1 MEIGKKTQSS
11 LFSAIVL
18 GADEEDN
25 AFNQVVLHEDKK
37 YYPSAEEVYGKET
50 ETLVMEE
57 DAQPL
62 EVPIIAPIVAKKFES
77 QSKAPLK
84 TTWTNDFM
92 AVLMSNPEL
101 VRNVAVVGHL
111 HHGKT
116 TLMDMLIETTHDVQQ
131 ELPKTD
137 HQMRFTDTRF
147 DEQARRI
154 SIKMMPMSLVM
165 QNSSGK
171 SYVLNLLDTPGHVN
185 FNDEV
190 TAALRLAD
198 GLLLVVDALEG
209 VMVVT
214 ERVIQQ
220 ALAEDLPVC
229 LFVSKMDRLITELKI
244 PPADA
249 YHKIRH
255 TLEEVNGLL
264 IKLGVPQERLLD
276 PMKGNVAF
284 GSCISGWCFTLE
296 SFAKLFC
303 DIRSLPMDH
312 R

>member
-1 MEIGKKTQSS
+1 
-11 LFSAIVL
+11 
-18 GADEEDN
+18 
-25 AFNQVVLHEDKK
+25 
-37 YYPSAEEVYGKET
+37 
-50 ETLVMEE
+50 MEE

-62 EVPIIAPIVAKKFES
+62 EVPIIAPIVDKKFES
-77 QSKAPLK
+77 QTKAPLK
-84 TTWTNDFM
+84 TTWTNEFM

-116 TLMDMLIETTHDVQQ
+116 TLMDMLVETTHEVQQ
-131 ELPKTD
+131 GLPKSD

-165 QNSSGK
+165 QGASGK
-171 SYVLNLLDTPGHVN
+171 SYLLNMLDTPGHVN

-198 GLLLVVDALEG
+198 GLLLVVDAVEG
-209 VMVVT
+209 MMVVT
-214 ERVIQQ
+214 ERVIKQ
-220 ALAEDLPVC
+220 ALSENLPIC
-229 LFVSKMDRLITELKI
+229 LFVSKMDRLITELKL

-255 TLEEVNGLL
+255 TIEEVNGLL
-264 IKLGVPQERLLD
+264 SAMGVEDKKLLD
-276 PMKGNVAF
+276 PAVGNVAF
-284 GSCISGWCFTLE
+284 GSCVSGWCFTLE
-296 SFAKLFC
+296 SFSKLYCEISNASFDHKFVWRRLSC
-303 DIRSLPMDH
+303 DEMDGM
-312 R
+312 

>member
-1 MEIGKKTQSS
+1 M
-11 LFSAIVL
+11 
-18 GADEEDN
+18 
-25 AFNQVVLHEDKK
+25 HEDKK

-77 QSKAPLK
+77 QTKAPLK
-84 TTWTNDFM
+84 TSWSNDFM

-101 VRNVAVVGHL
+101 IRNVAIVGHL

-116 TLMDMLIETTHDVQQ
+116 SLMDMLIETTHDVQQ
-131 ELPKTD
+131 ELPRAD

-147 DEQARRI
+147 DEQSRRI

-165 QNSSGK
+165 QGASGK
-171 SYVLNLLDTPGHVN
+171 SFLLNLLDTPGHVN

-190 TAALRLAD
+190 TAGLRLAD
-198 GLLLVVDALEG
+198 GVLLVVDAVEG

-214 ERVIQQ
+214 ERVIKQ
-220 ALAEDLPVC
+220 ALSEGLPIC

-255 TLEEVNGLL
+255 TIEEVNGLL
-264 IKLGVPQERLLD
+264 SSLGVPEEKLLH
-276 PMKGNVAF
+276 PAAGNVTF
-284 GSCISGWCFTLE
+284 GSCVSGWCFTLE
-296 SFAKLFC
+296 SFAKLYC
-303 DIRSLPMDH
+303 DIHSSSMDH
-312 R
+312 KCALM